1 MRGTRVRERRR
12 ANERRKGGQG
22 VCVCGGGLL
31 QGGAE
36 ERASWQRVR
45 AQTEFLMGDDPLFTD
60 LSEAIVY
67 DRPGLLSCP
76 SRQTV
81 LRGLIDAALPPVNAK
96 SRERD
101 KRKKRK
107 GRRKERNGRRRP
119 RRVDNSARYRTER
132 ARLGIRPSNVSRPLC
147 APFAPGSLRP
157 CYTVCIH
164 SFPSTLE
171 LDLSNSLV
179 CQRGRQRGVRFVRGW
194 PPPT

>member
-67 DRPGLLSCP
+67 DRPGLLSYP

-96 SRERD
+96 SRER
-101 KRKKRK
+101 
-107 GRRKERNGRRRP
+107 ER
-119 RRVDNSARYRTER
+119 
-132 ARLGIRPSNVSRPLC
+132 
-147 APFAPGSLRP
+147 
-157 CYTVCIH
+157 
-164 SFPSTLE
+164 
-171 LDLSNSLV
+171 
-179 CQRGRQRGVRFVRGW
+179 
-194 PPPT
+194 

>member
-1 MRGTRVRERRR
+1 MVERRAKGGHTFERGR
-12 ANERRKGGQG
+12 ANEGRKEETGVQG
-22 VCVCGGGLL
+22 VCGGGL

-96 SRERD
+96 TRER
-101 KRKKRK
+101 
-107 GRRKERNGRRRP
+107 ERE
-119 RRVDNSARYRTER
+119 SER
-132 ARLGIRPSNVSRPLC
+132 
-147 APFAPGSLRP
+147 
-157 CYTVCIH
+157 
-164 SFPSTLE
+164 
-171 LDLSNSLV
+171 
-179 CQRGRQRGVRFVRGW
+179 
-194 PPPT
+194 

>member
-1 MRGTRVRERRR
+1 MLSIVRKENCTPLGRKSTRTCSNGVHDSIAERRR
-12 ANERRKGGQG
+12 RSAGDTRSREANEGRKERRAGRPGG
-22 VCVCGGGLL
+22 VCMCGGGLL

-96 SRERD
+96 SRER
-101 KRKKRK
+101 
-107 GRRKERNGRRRP
+107 ER
-119 RRVDNSARYRTER
+119 
-132 ARLGIRPSNVSRPLC
+132 
-147 APFAPGSLRP
+147 
-157 CYTVCIH
+157 
-164 SFPSTLE
+164 
-171 LDLSNSLV
+171 
-179 CQRGRQRGVRFVRGW
+179 
-194 PPPT
+194 

>member
-67 DRPGLLSCP
+67 DRPGLLSYP

-101 KRKKRK
+101 KRKREKEE
-107 GRRKERNGRRRP
+107 GRREMGGGGRGGLII
-119 RRVDNSARYRTER
+119 ARDIEQS
-132 ARLGIRPSNVSRPLC
+132 G
-147 APFAPGSLRP
+147 
-157 CYTVCIH
+157 
-164 SFPSTLE
+164 
-171 LDLSNSLV
+171 LV
-179 CQRGRQRGVRFVRGW
+179 
-194 PPPT
+194 

>member
-1 MRGTRVRERRR
+1 MVERRAKGGHTFERGR
-12 ANERRKGGQG
+12 ANEGRKEEAGVQG
-22 VCVCGGGLL
+22 VCGGGL

-96 SRERD
+96 TRERERVRD
-101 KRKKRK
+101 KQKKEE
-107 GRRKERNGRRRP
+107 GRRDMAGGGR
-119 RRVDNSARYRTER
+119 
-132 ARLGIRPSNVSRPLC
+132 
-147 APFAPGSLRP
+147 
-157 CYTVCIH
+157 
-164 SFPSTLE
+164 
-171 LDLSNSLV
+171 
-179 CQRGRQRGVRFVRGW
+179 
-194 PPPT
+194 